1 MTIQTVE
8 LNPGSGGA
16 KMLSDALA
24 TVEGAA
30 APTGA
35 LATS

>member
-24 TVEGAA
+24 TVEYDYGVNN
-30 APTGA
+30 
-35 LATS
+35 LKFY